1 MPLATDAREKLGS
14 LILTGLPGQDLGE
27 ASKKFLKNA
36 RIGGV
41 IFFGPNYE
49 SPGQIAEMINEAQ
62 SARLSTGNA
71 IPLWTSVD
79 QEGGRVQRFK
89 TPFTKIPEALMVGIA
104 GSPKLAF
111 ELSEMMAT
119 ELKAVGINLNFFPVA
134 DVNSNPKN
142 PVIGPRAY
150 GATEEE
156 VSKMVTAAVRG
167 HLTAGVVP
175 CVKHFPGHGDTHV
188 DSHWALPSVDTD
200 LETLREREVAPF
212 LKAFKARCPMVM
224 TAHLINPKLD
234 PDHPA
239 TFSEKTLKGLLR
251 TELRFRGIIISD
263 DLLMK
268 AVVDHYGESD
278 IPVLAVNAGCDLLCY
293 RNQET
298 SEKAY
303 EALVRGLESG
313 KLSAERV
320 LEAARLHEEQKK
332 KLIQPFHAVNIREIP
347 EKIGT
352 QKAKALVETLEQEA
366 VKNGYRADLAS
377 RYDPTTRSKA

>member
-1 MPLATDAREKLGS
+1 MKEKLGS
-14 LILTGLPGQDLGE
+14 LILAGLPGQDLAE
-27 ASKKFLKNA
+27 TSKSFLKKSA
-36 RIGGV
+36 IGGV

-49 SPGQIAEMINEAQ
+49 SPAQIAEMINEAQ
-62 SARLSTGNA
+62 AARLAGA
-71 IPLWTSVD
+71 HPLPLWTSLD

-89 TPFTKIPEALMVGIA
+89 APFTKIPEAIQVGIA

-111 ELSEMMAT
+111 ELSELMAT

-150 GATEEE
+150 GSTEEE

-167 HLTAGVVP
+167 HLTAGVTP

-188 DSHWALPSVDTD
+188 DSHWALPSVNTD
-200 LETLREREVAPF
+200 LETLRSREVAPF

-224 TAHLINPKLD
+224 TAHLLNPRLD

-239 TFSEKTLKGLLR
+239 TFSEKTLQKFLR
-251 TELRFRGIIISD
+251 EELRFKGIIISD

-268 AVVDHYGESD
+268 AVVDHYGETE
-278 IPVLAVNAGCDLLCY
+278 IPVLAINAGCDLLCY

-298 SEKAY
+298 AEKAY
-303 EALVRGLESG
+303 EALVHGWESG
-313 KLSAERV
+313 KLSKERV
-320 LEAARLHEEQKK
+320 AQSIERHE
-332 KLIQPFHAVNIREIP
+332 
-347 EKIGT
+347 
-352 QKAKALVETLEQEA
+352 KAKAELIQDYKPVEIQEISKAFNTEKAQTLLAAIEA
-366 VKNGYRADLAS
+366 ESVKNGYRADLAS